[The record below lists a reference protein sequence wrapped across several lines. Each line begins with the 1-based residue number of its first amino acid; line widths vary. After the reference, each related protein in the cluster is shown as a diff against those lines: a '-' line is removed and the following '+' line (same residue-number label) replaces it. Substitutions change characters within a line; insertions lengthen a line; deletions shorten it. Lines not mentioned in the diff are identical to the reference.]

1 MGPFLADRWWLN
13 HDYKRDAI
21 HWFKPLFAGAERHQ
35 ESQAYY
41 KYTGHSSF
49 MTAFLVVQLN
59 ISCALSPPH
68 VTFQCWAI
76 ILSPVLSWITYFFLG
91 WAIGQHR
98 VITCD
103 RITYLFPKS
112 FWSSEHQHHTSFW
125 RFNSIGAHPCQ
136 SRPYFSPMPS
146 GVGKDKWKVVR
157 IQITVNLLL
166 CKTQAPVNFMRLQ

>member
-59 ISCALSPPH
+59 ISCALSPPR
-68 VTFQCWAI
+68 VTFQWWAI
-76 ILSPVLSWITYFFLG
+76 ILSPVLIWITYFFLG
-91 WAIGQHR
+91 APSPSIRSLLVTVLYIHLRHLFDRQNFSTTLPFGDSIPSARSPSPARHVHIFHR
-98 VITCD
+98 CPAALEKINE
-103 RITYLFPKS
+103 R
-112 FWSSEHQHHTSFW
+112 
-125 RFNSIGAHPCQ
+125 
-136 SRPYFSPMPS
+136 
-146 GVGKDKWKVVR
+146 
-157 IQITVNLLL
+157 
-166 CKTQAPVNFMRLQ
+166 